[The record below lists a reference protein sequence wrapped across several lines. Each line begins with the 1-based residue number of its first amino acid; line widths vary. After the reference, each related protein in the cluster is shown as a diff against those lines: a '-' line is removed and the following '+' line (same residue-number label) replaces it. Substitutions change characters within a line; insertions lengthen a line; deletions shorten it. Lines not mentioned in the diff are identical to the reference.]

1 MNAPPLLIATA
12 LTKRYSASREAPAVV
27 DRLDLNIASG
37 EIVVVIGRSGSGKS
51 TLLNLIGQMDA
62 PDSGRICF
70 AGSDCSGWDDEQR
83 TTFRRRNLG
92 FVFQAY
98 NLLPTL
104 SVWENVAM
112 SLELNGELDDKRVE
126 KILGRL
132 GLGQLAGRYPD
143 QLSGGEQQRTAVA
156 RALIHNPQ
164 LIIADEPTG
173 NLDQRTGAQVV
184 NEFESCVREAGAALL
199 MASHSPDMIGRA
211 DRVLELES
219 GALRDTSA

>member
-1 MNAPPLLIATA
+1 
-12 LTKRYSASREAPAVV
+12 
-27 DRLDLNIASG
+27 
-37 EIVVVIGRSGSGKS
+37 
-51 TLLNLIGQMDA
+51 
-62 PDSGRICF
+62 
-70 AGSDCSGWDDEQR
+70 
-83 TTFRRRNLG
+83 
-92 FVFQAY
+92 
-98 NLLPTL
+98 
-104 SVWENVAM
+104 
-112 SLELNGELDDKRVE
+112 VE

-199 MASHSPDMIGRA
+199 MATHSPDMIGRA